1 MRSSFKVV
9 CKCNVLAQ
17 LEGTDR
23 FHYSSWREVK
33 FIKKYKNDFLKYSVR
48 FSFKSRM
55 PSIVQ
60 AVAVLSFIYTY
71 FHLTAFL
78 AYFVYILSRLF
89 IYFR

>member
-1 MRSSFKVV
+1 MV

-23 FHYSSWREVK
+23 FHYSSWRVIK

-48 FSFKSRM
+48 FLFRSRI

-71 FHLTAFL
+71 FRLFAFL
-78 AYFVYILSRLF
+78 AYFVYILLRLF

>member
-1 MRSSFKVV
+1 MV

-23 FHYSSWREVK
+23 FHYSSWRVVK
-33 FIKKYKNDFLKYSVR
+33 FIKKYKNDFFKYSVR
-48 FSFKSRM
+48 FLFRSRI

-71 FHLTAFL
+71 FHLFAFL
-78 AYFVYILSRLF
+78 AYFVYILLRLF